1 MQLIILVVYTVLFS
15 ITVVNAMSVGWLLML
30 SVVLEAYCILTYLFT
45 DESMTSFY
53 RLTIIMSAL
62 GIIFSVLKLC
72 GVNMTM
78 FF

>member
-1 MQLIILVVYTVLFS
+1 MQLIILVIYTVLFS

-30 SVVLEAYCILTYLFT
+30 SIVLEAYCILTYLFT